1 MVLGKF
7 AMESTQFG
15 KQALTVKPISGAV
28 LSEQLKEAVCHIQ
41 GDITDREPEE
51 ILPDGADTSIP
62 ADPSVKNF
70 SFADVDGKV
79 YYRENSRMN
88 RVELPVKTAE
98 RVLGMVKIR
107 DTTQELI
114 RCQMEDK
121 SDAEV
126 EALQKKL
133 GEQYDSFTK
142 KYGLISSNA
151 NRRAFSQDSSYCLL
165 AALELVDENG
175 NLERKADIFTKRT
188 IRKAEPV
195 TSVDTA
201 SEALAVS
208 IGEKAGVD
216 IPFMAALCGKTEEEV
231 TKELT
236 GVVFQ
241 NPVTEKW
248 ENADEYLSGN
258 VREKLR
264 VAKQYAQNRPE
275 YAPNVAYLEKVQPK
289 DLDASEIEVR
299 LGATWVKDT
308 YVTEFM
314 G

>member
-1 MVLGKF
+1 MADILFFQKRDRAALEQPEWASLGITPEGYSVNSYFAAHPEMVLGKF

-15 KQALTVKPISGAV
+15 KQALTVKPMEGTA
-28 LSEQLKEAVCHIQ
+28 LSEQLKEAVSHIQ

-51 ILPDGADTSIP
+51 LLPDQAGASIP

-70 SFADVDGKV
+70 SFAEVNGKV
-79 YYRENSRMN
+79 YYRENARMN
-88 RVELPVKTAE
+88 PVEIPAKTTE
-98 RVLGMVKIR
+98 RVLGMVKLR
-107 DTTQELI
+107 DITQELI

-133 GEQYDSFTK
+133 DTEYDSFTK

-165 AALELVDENG
+165 AALEVVDENG

-208 IGEKAGVD
+208 IGK
-216 IPFMAALCGKTEEEV
+216 
-231 TKELT
+231 
-236 GVVFQ
+236 
-241 NPVTEKW
+241 
-248 ENADEYLSGN
+248 
-258 VREKLR
+258 
-264 VAKQYAQNRPE
+264 KQ
-275 YAPNVAYLEKVQPK
+275 
-289 DLDASEIEVR
+289 
-299 LGATWVKDT
+299 G
-308 YVTEFM
+308 
-314 G
+314 